1 MFSLGFM
8 EPILSCCCLFAKSCL
23 TLCNPVNCSRPGFPV
38 LHCLPEFAQT
48 HVHWVGDAIQSS
60 HLLSPPS
67 SLALNLS
74 QHQGLF
80 LMSWLLAS
88 GSQSIAAS
96 ASVLPANIQGWFP
109 LGLTGLIS
117 LLFKGLARVFS
128 STTIW
133 KHQFSTTQPSYG
145 PILTSIHNYWKNH
158 SFDYMDL
165 CRQSDVS
172 AF

>member
-60 HLLSPPS
+60 HLLSPTS

-96 ASVLPANIQGWFP
+96 ASVLPMNIQG
-109 LGLTGLIS
+109 LIS
-117 LLFKGLARVFS
+117 FRTDWFDLHAVQGTLKSLLQHHNSKAS
-128 STTIW
+128 
-133 KHQFSTTQPSYG
+133 
-145 PILTSIHNYWKNH
+145 ILWH
-158 SFDYMDL
+158 
-165 CRQSDVS
+165 S
-172 AF
+172 AFLWSNSHIHTWLLEKLYLWLYGLSSAK